1 MLCIGF
7 CVEEN
12 HPWGTY
18 MHSVQLLCCRKSA
31 CVCFLSERRKKPM
44 DQSDHRSDQIRYK
57 SYGSLD
63 WLVGSSTVHFHLCLS
78 MYLYT
83 LYNIIYICVCTC
95 IIYTQVHSWNDD
107 PQRNHIFFNQGG
119 SMNRKIRLSIFIESS
134 PFSKRCRACRDLSEK
149 DGWAM
154 CVHVFCVW
162 CGRKW
167 DRDSLANVEHVCPI
181 QSCSGGCFSTEMPLR
196 AFFASQHIPTFAR
209 CRWCFGVNT
218 PRNARREHQKSFIR
232 FIVQM
237 LTGVEKIWP
246 KPYIVYT
253 KRRLPLSSGVYGCV
267 LKMLKHRL
275 QMDGCWKLK
284 WCPPTVVWCLNG
296 LRTTHDRWATLTG
309 SRSDLSLDCRLNCL
323 ASHFQKCCDLFF

>member
-1 MLCIGF
+1 
-7 CVEEN
+7 
-12 HPWGTY
+12 
-18 MHSVQLLCCRKSA
+18 
-31 CVCFLSERRKKPM
+31 
-44 DQSDHRSDQIRYK
+44 
-57 SYGSLD
+57 
-63 WLVGSSTVHFHLCLS
+63 
-78 MYLYT
+78 
-83 LYNIIYICVCTC
+83 
-95 IIYTQVHSWNDD
+95 
-107 PQRNHIFFNQGG
+107 
-119 SMNRKIRLSIFIESS
+119 MNRKIRLSIFIESS

-246 KPYIVYT
+246 KPYTVYT

-309 SRSDLSLDCRLNCL
+309 SRSDLSLDCRLNYL